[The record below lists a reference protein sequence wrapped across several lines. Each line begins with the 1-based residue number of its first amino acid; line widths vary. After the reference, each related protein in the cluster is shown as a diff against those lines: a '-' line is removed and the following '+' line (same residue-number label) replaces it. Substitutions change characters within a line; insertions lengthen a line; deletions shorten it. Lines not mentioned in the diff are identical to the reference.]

1 MHLRKHLLYICAG
14 IIVLGLVYFF
24 ALSDIFHPKQIASY
38 ENFTDISEEYDA
50 TDEIEAAA
58 QQYADSTEQAVV
70 IHGRSGDSQQV
81 IYLTFDGMESR
92 GNMEGILK
100 ALKKRGWHASFFL
113 EGANAAH
120 EQVITEKL
128 ANEDQLIGNYSFVG
142 ITKAER
148 LETDRLLEQ
157 FCKTQKVLALTA
169 GNPAAYFKLPETRY
183 LPALLRAAKA
193 SGLDYAVQSDIVMKE
208 NELTR
213 PGGVEQ
219 LMAQVKPGMIIS
231 IRLDHPVPIIFY
243 EKKEADVP
251 AIDMKPTIKDNVA
264 ASAEGV
270 SIVEAVQNLCEALA
284 SQEYTVEPV
293 SKLTGPLNHSQEGG
307 SGNES

>member
-128 ANEDQLIGNYSFVG
+128 ANEDQLIGN
-142 ITKAER
+142 
-148 LETDRLLEQ
+148 
-157 FCKTQKVLALTA
+157 
-169 GNPAAYFKLPETRY
+169 
-183 LPALLRAAKA
+183 
-193 SGLDYAVQSDIVMKE
+193 
-208 NELTR
+208 
-213 PGGVEQ
+213 
-219 LMAQVKPGMIIS
+219 
-231 IRLDHPVPIIFY
+231 
-243 EKKEADVP
+243 
-251 AIDMKPTIKDNVA
+251 
-264 ASAEGV
+264 
-270 SIVEAVQNLCEALA
+270 
-284 SQEYTVEPV
+284 
-293 SKLTGPLNHSQEGG
+293 GPL
-307 SGNES
+307 